1 MILVL
6 SGPGGAGKGTVAARL
21 VERDPALWLSR
32 SWTTRAQRPGESD
45 DAYEFVDRVDFEK
58 RMADGGFLEWAE
70 FLGQLYGTPHPEPP
84 PGMDVLL
91 EIDLQGAAQVRE
103 RDPDALIVLL
113 LPPSP
118 EIQAERLRR
127 RGDDEAEVARRL
139 ETGAREE
146 RVGRALTSFVV
157 VNNDVDQA
165 VAEVAGIL
173 EAHRRAGPESP
184 GGVSRGGA

>member
-1 MILVL
+1 M
-6 SGPGGAGKGTVAARL
+6 
-21 VERDPALWLSR
+21 WLSR

-45 DAYEFVDRVDFEK
+45 EAYEFVDRTTFEK
-58 RMADGGFLEWAE
+58 RVADGGFLEWAE
-70 FLGQLYGTPHPEPP
+70 FLGNLYGTPHPVPP
-84 PGMDVLL
+84 PGRDVLL

-103 RDPDALIVLL
+103 RDPEALIVLL

-118 EIQAERLRR
+118 EIQAERLRK

-146 RVGRALTSFVV
+146 QVGRALTTNVV
-157 VNNDVDQA
+157 VNEDVDQA
-165 VAEVAGIL
+165 VAEVAGIV

-184 GGVSRGGA
+184 GGAPRGGA

>member
-1 MILVL
+1 
-6 SGPGGAGKGTVAARL
+6 VAI
-21 VERDPALWLSR
+21 
-32 SWTTRAQRPGESD
+32 
-45 DAYEFVDRVDFEK
+45 
-58 RMADGGFLEWAE
+58 GGFLEWAE
-70 FLGQLYGTPHPEPP
+70 FLGHLYGTPHPEPP
-84 PGMDVLL
+84 PGKDVLL
-91 EIDLQGAAQVRE
+91 EIDLQGAAQVKE
-103 RDPDALIVLL
+103 SDPGVLIVLL

-146 RVGRALTSFVV
+146 KIGRALTSFVV

-173 EAHRRAGPESP
+173 EAHRSAGSAGPAGPESP
-184 GGVSRGGA
+184 GGDSRGGA

>member
-1 MILVL
+1 
-6 SGPGGAGKGTVAARL
+6 
-21 VERDPALWLSR
+21 
-32 SWTTRAQRPGESD
+32 
-45 DAYEFVDRVDFEK
+45 
-58 RMADGGFLEWAE
+58 MAEGGFLEWAE

-84 PGMDVLL
+84 PGKDVLL
-91 EIDLQGAAQVRE
+91 EIDLQGAAQVKE
-103 RDPDALIVLL
+103 RHPDALIVLL

-118 EIQAERLRR
+118 EVQAERLRR

-184 GGVSRGGA
+184 GGDSRGGA

>member
-1 MILVL
+1 
-6 SGPGGAGKGTVAARL
+6 
-21 VERDPALWLSR
+21 LWLSR
-32 SWTTRAQRPGESD
+32 SWTTRAQRPGESG
-45 DAYEFVDRVDFEK
+45 DAYEFVDRVTFEK
-58 RMADGGFLEWAE
+58 RVADGGFLEWAE

-84 PGMDVLL
+84 PGRDVLL

-103 RDPDALIVLL
+103 RDPDAVIVLL

-139 ETGAREE
+139 ERGAREE
-146 RVGRALTSFVV
+146 LVGRALTPFVV

-173 EAHRRAGPESP
+173 AAHRRADPESP
-184 GGVSRGGA
+184 GANSRGGA